1 MGIAIEPIDSGPCV
15 DSDCYYAHGETLTW
29 WDSASPPAS
38 APEPPPRWDEA
49 PRIDPPP
56 TLLDE
61 PPREGGGSTPIST
74 MPVPPPPASPPP
86 SSSSPTVPDP
96 LPPVASDDPLYSVIG
111 QLLGSRQPTT
121 QPEPIVLAPPPSNPS
136 LALWVMALAVVG
148 ILGYAW
154 LQRR

>member
-1 MGIAIEPIDSGPCV
+1 MQE
-15 DSDCYYAHGETLTW
+15 E
-29 WDSASPPAS
+29 
-38 APEPPPRWDEA
+38 R

-56 TLLDE
+56 TLLDGILDDVLGK
-61 PPREGGGSTPIST
+61 GGGSTPIST
-74 MPVPPPPASPPP
+74 MPVPSPPNPPPP
-86 SSSSPTVPDP
+86 SSTSPTVPDP

-111 QLLGSRQPTT
+111 ELIGSRQPAT

-148 ILGYAW
+148 VWGYAW